1 MSILRVII
9 SVKNSRVLV
18 LWYMFSHTP
27 TQVDE
32 DQTETFKEKKKM
44 LSVYLGAE
52 YQI

>member
-1 MSILRVII
+1 MSILRVIT

-18 LWYMFSHTP
+18 LWYMFSHKP
-27 TQVDE
+27 TYVDE
-32 DQTETFKEKKKM
+32 DQTETFKEKKM